1 MATRSTGRTDV
12 TRSAILARLGAQ
24 GPASRA
30 DLARALDVSPALIT
44 QLVKEL
50 IADGLVDEREHSPSQ
65 GGRPARRL
73 GLVSTAGHAVGLKI
87 APDHLAFVEVEL
99 DGTVIRSAQE
109 PFDASSATLLEGLG
123 NAVEGFISGG
133 SGVPILGIG
142 VAIPGTVDAQG
153 SEIVDSYQL
162 DWNDMPIG
170 PTLRRMLGLPVLV
183 ENNVNALA
191 MAERLFGI
199 GRNHATFLTLTIGT
213 GVGAGLV
220 MDGVV
225 LRGGSGGAGE
235 IGHVPVIAGGF
246 LCSCGNHG
254 CLETVVGQAAL
265 ERRAR
270 EAGIIPSRAGIAA
283 LTRAAD
289 DGDARAQAIFSEAG
303 QVLARV
309 LASVVQVF
317 DPESVIV
324 LGEGAAAWK
333 HWAAGFEPEFRAAL
347 LPDRRGVPV
356 EIEAWT
362 DESWAQG
369 AAALVLSTPFDAVG
383 LAGEQGRLV
392 RSRLSVVPK
401 AAASK
406 AGGERHGR

>member
-50 IADGLVDEREHSPSQ
+50 ISDGLVDEREHSPSQ
-65 GGRPARRL
+65 GGRPARII
-73 GLVSTAGHAVGLKI
+73 GLIASAGHAIGLKI

-99 DGTVIRSAQE
+99 DGTVTRSAQE
-109 PFDASSATLLEGLG
+109 PFDASAATILAGLG
-123 NAVEGFISGG
+123 KATERFISGG
-133 SGVPILGIG
+133 GNLPVLGIG
-142 VAIPGTVDAQG
+142 VAIPGTVDEQG
-153 SEIVDSYQL
+153 SGIVDSYQL
-162 DWNDMPIG
+162 GWNGVPIG
-170 PTLRRMLGLPVLV
+170 PTLRRLLGLPVLV

-191 MAERLFGI
+191 MAERLFGM
-199 GRNHATFLTLTIGT
+199 GRNYETFLTLTIGT

-235 IGHVPVIAGGF
+235 IGHFPLVPGGV

-254 CLETVVGQAAL
+254 CLETVIGQAGL

-270 EAGIIPSRAGIAA
+270 EAGVIPQNAGIAA

-289 DGDARAQAIFSEAG
+289 DGDVRAQEIFGEAG
-303 QVLARV
+303 HVLARV
-309 LASVVQVF
+309 LAGIVQVF
-317 DPESVIV
+317 DPEAVIV
-324 LGEGAAAWK
+324 LGEGTAAWR
-333 HWAAGFEPEFRAAL
+333 HWSYGFEPEFRAML
-347 LPDRRGVPV
+347 LPSRRGVPV
-356 EIEAWT
+356 QIETWT

-369 AAALVLSTPFDAVG
+369 AAALVLSTPFDSVG

-392 RSRLSVVPK
+392 RSRLSELPSVD
-401 AAASK
+401 
-406 AGGERHGR
+406 GEIHGR

>member
-12 TRSAILARLGAQ
+12 SRSAILARLGAH

-30 DLARALDVSPALIT
+30 DLARSLDVSPALIT

-50 IADGLVDEREHSPSQ
+50 ISDGLVDEREHSPSQ

-73 GLVSTAGHAVGLKI
+73 GLVASAGHSIGLKI

-109 PFDASSATLLEGLG
+109 PFDASAATLLEGLG
-123 NAVEGFISGG
+123 LAVERFISGG
-133 SGVPILGIG
+133 GGVPILGIG

-153 SEIVDSYQL
+153 SGIVDSYQL
-162 DWNDMPIG
+162 HWNDMPIG
-170 PTLRRMLGLPVLV
+170 PTLRRILGLPVLV

-199 GRNHATFLTLTIGT
+199 GRNHESFLTITIGT

-235 IGHVPVIAGGF
+235 IGHVPVVEDGA
-246 LCSCGNHG
+246 LCTCGNHG
-254 CLETVVGQAAL
+254 CLETVIGQAAL

-270 EAGIIPSRAGIAA
+270 EEKVIPHAGGIAA
-283 LTRAAD
+283 LTRAAQ
-289 DGDARAQAIFSEAG
+289 DGDARAKAIFRDAG
-303 QVLARV
+303 YTLARV
-309 LASVVQVF
+309 LASLVQVF
-317 DPESVIV
+317 DPQSVIV
-324 LGEGAAAWK
+324 LGEGTVAWEF
-333 HWAAGFEPEFRAAL
+333 WARGFEPEFRATL
-347 LPDRRGVPV
+347 LPSRRGVPV
-356 EIEAWT
+356 EIETWT

-392 RSRLSVVPK
+392 RSRLSVVPTLEVK
-401 AAASK
+401 AD
-406 AGGERHGR
+406 GR

>member
-30 DLARALDVSPALIT
+30 DLARSLDVSPALIT

-50 IADGLVDEREHSPSQ
+50 ISDGLVDEREHSPSQ
-65 GGRPARRL
+65 GGRPGRIL
-73 GLVSTAGHAVGLKI
+73 GLVSSAGHAIGLKI

-109 PFDASSATLLEGLG
+109 SFDSSSATLLEELCHSTSQ
-123 NAVEGFISGG
+123 FISDGEG
-133 SGVPILGIG
+133 LPMLGIG

-153 SEIVDSYQL
+153 SGIVDSYQL
-162 DWNDMPIG
+162 DWHDVPIG

-199 GRNHATFLTLTIGT
+199 GRHHDTFLTITIGT
-213 GVGAGLV
+213 GIGAALV

-235 IGHVPVIAGGF
+235 IGHVPVVENGDV
-246 LCSCGNHG
+246 CSCGNHG
-254 CLETVVGQAAL
+254 CLETVIGQAAL

-270 EAGIIPSRAGIAA
+270 ELKVIRDDGHIEA
-283 LTRAAD
+283 LTAAAEG
-289 DGDARAQAIFSEAG
+289 GDATALGIFRSAG
-303 QVLARV
+303 HALARV
-309 LASVVQVF
+309 LASAVQVF
-317 DPESVIV
+317 DPETVIV
-324 LGEGAAAWK
+324 LGEGTAAWEF
-333 HWAAGFEPEFRAAL
+333 WTSGFEPEFRATL
-347 LPDRRGVPV
+347 LPSRRGVPV
-356 EIEAWT
+356 EVETWT

-392 RSRLSVVPK
+392 RSRLSVLPSVPV
-401 AAASK
+401 AA
-406 AGGERHGR
+406 HGR

>member
-12 TRSAILARLGAQ
+12 TRSAILARLGAN

-30 DLARALDVSPALIT
+30 DLARSLDVSPALIT

-73 GLVSTAGHAVGLKI
+73 GLVSSAGHAVGLKI

-123 NAVEGFISGG
+123 NAVEGFIAGG
-133 SGVPILGIG
+133 DGMPILGIG

-153 SEIVDSYQL
+153 SGIVDSYQL
-162 DWNDMPIG
+162 GWNDMPIG

-235 IGHVPVIAGGF
+235 IGHLPLVADGA

-254 CLETVVGQAAL
+254 CLETVIGQASL
-265 ERRAR
+265 EQRAR
-270 EAGIIPSRAGIAA
+270 DAGVIPPRAGIAA

-303 QVLARV
+303 HVLARV
-309 LASVVQVF
+309 LAGVVQVF

-324 LGEGAAAWK
+324 LGEGTAAWK
-333 HWAAGFEPEFRAAL
+333 HWASGFEPEFRATL
-347 LPDRRGVPV
+347 LPSRRGVPV
-356 EIEAWT
+356 EIETWT

-401 AAASK
+401 S
-406 AGGERHGR
+406 GVGSHGR

>member
-1 MATRSTGRTDV
+1 
-12 TRSAILARLGAQ
+12 
-24 GPASRA
+24 
-30 DLARALDVSPALIT
+30 
-44 QLVKEL
+44 
-50 IADGLVDEREHSPSQ
+50 
-65 GGRPARRL
+65 
-73 GLVSTAGHAVGLKI
+73 
-87 APDHLAFVEVEL
+87 
-99 DGTVIRSAQE
+99 
-109 PFDASSATLLEGLG
+109 
-123 NAVEGFISGG
+123 
-133 SGVPILGIG
+133 
-142 VAIPGTVDAQG
+142 
-153 SEIVDSYQL
+153 
-162 DWNDMPIG
+162 
-170 PTLRRMLGLPVLV
+170 
-183 ENNVNALA
+183 

-199 GRNHATFLTLTIGT
+199 GRNHQTFLTLTIGT

-235 IGHVPVIAGGF
+235 IGHVPLVENGA

-270 EAGIIPSRAGIAA
+270 EQKLIPQSSGISA

-289 DGDARAQAIFSEAG
+289 DGDERAQQIFREAG
-303 QVLARV
+303 HALARV

-324 LGEGAAAWK
+324 LGEGTAAWR
-333 HWAAGFEPEFRAAL
+333 HWASGFEPEFRASL
-347 LPDRRGVPV
+347 LPSRRGVPV
-356 EIEAWT
+356 VVETWT

-392 RSRLSVVPK
+392 RSRLSVLPELG
-401 AAASK
+401 ATA
-406 AGGERHGR
+406 HGR

>member
-30 DLARALDVSPALIT
+30 DLARTLDVSPALIT

-73 GLVSTAGHAVGLKI
+73 GLVSSAGHAVGLKI

-99 DGTVIRSAQE
+99 DGTVIRSSQE

-123 NAVEGFISGG
+123 NALEHFIADG
-133 SGVPILGIG
+133 SGVRILGIG

-153 SEIVDSYQL
+153 SGIVDSYQL
-162 DWNDMPIG
+162 GWNDMPIG

-235 IGHVPVIAGGF
+235 IGHVPVVSDGF
-246 LCSCGNHG
+246 VCSCGNHG
-254 CLETVVGQAAL
+254 CLETVIGQAAL

-270 EAGIIPSRAGIAA
+270 EGGIISPRAGIAA

-289 DGDARAQAIFSEAG
+289 DGDARAQALFSEAG

-401 AAASK
+401 PGVQS
-406 AGGERHGR
+406 HGR

>member
-1 MATRSTGRTDV
+1 MATRSSGRTDV
-12 TRSAILARLGAQ
+12 SRSAILARLGAQ

-30 DLARALDVSPALIT
+30 DLARSLDVSPALIT

-50 IADGLVDEREHSPSQ
+50 ISDGLIDEREQSPSQ
-65 GGRPARRL
+65 GGRPARQL
-73 GLVSTAGHAVGLKI
+73 GLVTSAGHSIGLKI

-109 PFDASSATLLEGLG
+109 PFDASAATLLEGLG
-123 NAVEGFISGG
+123 LAVERFVSGG
-133 SGVPILGIG
+133 SGGPILGIG

-153 SEIVDSYQL
+153 SGIVDSYQL
-162 DWNDMPIG
+162 HWNDVPIG
-170 PTLRRMLGLPVLV
+170 PTLRRILGLPVLV

-199 GRNHATFLTLTIGT
+199 GRNHESFLTLTIGT
-213 GVGAGLV
+213 GIGAGLV

-225 LRGGSGGAGE
+225 LRGGAGGAGE
-235 IGHVPVIAGGF
+235 IGHVPVVEDGE

-254 CLETVVGQAAL
+254 CLETVVGQGAL

-270 EAGIIPSRAGIAA
+270 QEGVISATAGIGA

-289 DGDARAQAIFSEAG
+289 DGDARAQAIFRDAG
-303 QVLARV
+303 HTMARV

-324 LGEGAAAWK
+324 LGEGTVAWK
-333 HWAAGFEPEFRAAL
+333 HWAAGFEPEFRATL

-356 EIEAWT
+356 EVEAWT

-369 AAALVLSTPFDAVG
+369 AAALVLSTPFDSVG

-392 RSRLSVVPK
+392 RSRLSVVPSLK
-401 AAASK
+401 GQA
-406 AGGERHGR
+406 HGR

>member
-1 MATRSTGRTDV
+1 
-12 TRSAILARLGAQ
+12 
-24 GPASRA
+24 
-30 DLARALDVSPALIT
+30 
-44 QLVKEL
+44 
-50 IADGLVDEREHSPSQ
+50 
-65 GGRPARRL
+65 
-73 GLVSTAGHAVGLKI
+73 
-87 APDHLAFVEVEL
+87 
-99 DGTVIRSAQE
+99 
-109 PFDASSATLLEGLG
+109 
-123 NAVEGFISGG
+123 
-133 SGVPILGIG
+133 
-142 VAIPGTVDAQG
+142 
-153 SEIVDSYQL
+153 
-162 DWNDMPIG
+162 PIG

-303 QVLARV
+303 Q
-309 LASVVQVF
+309 
-317 DPESVIV
+317 
-324 LGEGAAAWK
+324 
-333 HWAAGFEPEFRAAL
+333 
-347 LPDRRGVPV
+347 
-356 EIEAWT
+356 
-362 DESWAQG
+362 
-369 AAALVLSTPFDAVG
+369 
-383 LAGEQGRLV
+383 
-392 RSRLSVVPK
+392 
-401 AAASK
+401 
-406 AGGERHGR
+406 

>member
-1 MATRSTGRTDV
+1 MATRSSGRTDV

-30 DLARALDVSPALIT
+30 DLARSLDVSPALIT

-50 IADGLVDEREHSPSQ
+50 ISDGLVDEREHSPSQ
-65 GGRPARRL
+65 GGRPARIL
-73 GLVSTAGHAVGLKI
+73 GLVASAGHAIGLKI

-109 PFDASSATLLEGLG
+109 PFDAAAATLLEGLG
-123 NAVEGFISGG
+123 HATEQFISGG
-133 SGVPILGIG
+133 EGLPILGIG

-153 SEIVDSYQL
+153 SGIVDSYQL
-162 DWNDMPIG
+162 GWNDVPIG
-170 PTLRRMLGLPVLV
+170 PTLRRILGLPVLV

-199 GRNHATFLTLTIGT
+199 GRNHETFLTLTIGT

-235 IGHVPVIAGGF
+235 IGHVPVVDHGA
-246 LCSCGNHG
+246 LCSCGNYG
-254 CLETVVGQAAL
+254 CLETIVGQAAL

-270 EAGIIPSRAGIAA
+270 DEGIIPEASSIGA

-289 DGDARAQAIFSEAG
+289 EGDLRAIAVFRDAG
-303 QVLARV
+303 TTLAKV

-324 LGEGAAAWK
+324 LGEGTAAWK
-333 HWAAGFEPEFRAAL
+333 YWAIGFEPAFRASL
-347 LPDRRGVPV
+347 LPSRRGVPV
-356 EIEAWT
+356 EIETWT

-392 RSRLSVVPK
+392 RSRLSVVPNAEV
-401 AAASK
+401 AA
-406 AGGERHGR
+406 HGR

>member
-1 MATRSTGRTDV
+1 MATRSSGRTDV

-30 DLARALDVSPALIT
+30 DLARGLNVSPALIT

-50 IADGLVDEREHSPSQ
+50 IGDGLVDEREHSPSQ
-65 GGRPARRL
+65 GGRPARIL
-73 GLVSTAGHAVGLKI
+73 GLVASAGHAIGLKI

-99 DGTVIRSAQE
+99 DGTVIRSSQE
-109 PFDASSATLLEGLG
+109 PFDAAAATLLEGLG
-123 NAVEGFISGG
+123 VATEQFISHG
-133 SGVPILGIG
+133 SGMPILGIG

-153 SEIVDSYQL
+153 SGIVDSYQL
-162 DWNDMPIG
+162 GWNDVPIG
-170 PTLRRMLGLPVLV
+170 PTLRRILGLPVLV

-199 GRNHATFLTLTIGT
+199 GRNHDTFLTLTIGT
-213 GVGAGLV
+213 GVGAALV

-235 IGHVPVIAGGF
+235 IGHVPVVDEGE

-254 CLETVVGQAAL
+254 CLETIVGQAAL

-270 EAGIIPSRAGIAA
+270 AAGIIPQSSTIGA

-289 DGDARAQAIFSEAG
+289 DGDSRAIAVFRDAG
-303 QVLARV
+303 QVLAKV
-309 LASVVQVF
+309 LASVVQIF

-324 LGEGAAAWK
+324 LGEGTAAWK
-333 HWAAGFEPEFRAAL
+333 YWATGFEPAFRASL
-347 LPDRRGVPV
+347 LPSRRGVPV
-356 EIEAWT
+356 EIETWS

-392 RSRLSVVPK
+392 RSRLSVVPRTK
-401 AAASK
+401 AA
-406 AGGERHGR
+406 ERGR

>member
-1 MATRSTGRTDV
+1 MAIRSTGRTDV

-30 DLARALDVSPALIT
+30 DLARSLDVSPALIT

-50 IADGLVDEREHSPSQ
+50 IGDGLIDEREHSPSQ

-73 GLVSTAGHAVGLKI
+73 GLVSSAGHAVGLKI

-123 NAVEGFISGG
+123 NALEGFIAGG
-133 SGVPILGIG
+133 RGVPILGIG

-153 SEIVDSYQL
+153 SGIVDSYQL
-162 DWNDMPIG
+162 GWNDMPIG

-235 IGHVPVIAGGF
+235 IGHVPLVENGD

-254 CLETVVGQAAL
+254 CLETLVGQTAL

-270 EAGIIPSRAGIAA
+270 DAGIIGPRSGIAA

-289 DGDARAQAIFSEAG
+289 DGDARAQALFSEAG
-303 QVLARV
+303 HELARV

-317 DPESVIV
+317 DPESVIL
-324 LGEGAAAWK
+324 LGEGTAAWK
-333 HWAAGFEPEFRAAL
+333 HWASGFEPEFRATL
-347 LPDRRGVPV
+347 LPDRRGIPV
-356 EIEAWT
+356 EIETWT

-369 AAALVLSTPFDAVG
+369 AAALVLSTPFDGVG

-392 RSRLSVVPK
+392 RSRLSVLPRPEVT
-401 AAASK
+401 AH
-406 AGGERHGR
+406 GG